1 MVANSVGAKGPARR
15 GVCLILSSPSWA
27 GKTTLARALLASDGQ
42 LAVSVSVTTR
52 TPRAGE
58 KDGADYFFV
67 SRERFEAMRGGGE
80 LLEWARVHGNFYG
93 TPAEPVRQ
101 ALAEGRDMLFD
112 VDWQGAA
119 QIASHLPGDTVRVFI
134 LPPSQEELSRRIHGA
149 APIRWKRSSAAG
161 RGRGGNRALA
171 RIRLRHRQPRHRGK
185 PARAE
190 GHLRPSA
197 TRRSASMALP
207 HSPARSPRAE
217 MLNPKA
223 AVEIGPVAKM
233 SCEAACC

>member
-1 MVANSVGAKGPARR
+1 MVANSVGAKGPSRR
-15 GVCLILSSPSWA
+15 GVCLILSSPSGA

-80 LLEWARVHGNFYG
+80 LLEWAQVHGNFYG

-134 LPPSQEELSRRIHGA
+134 LPPSQEELSRRIHGRGTDTLET
-149 APIRWKRSSAAG
+149 IKRRLAG
-161 RGRGGNRALA
+161 
-171 RIRLRHRQPRHRGK
+171 
-185 PARAE
+185 
-190 GHLRPSA
+190 
-197 TRRSASMALP
+197 
-207 HSPARSPRAE
+207 
-217 MLNPKA
+217 A
-223 AVEIGPVAKM
+223 AVEIAHWHEYDYVIVNRDIEESLPVLKAIL
-233 SCEAACC
+233 AAERHKAQRQHGLAAFAATFTAGGNA

>member
-1 MVANSVGAKGPARR
+1 
-15 GVCLILSSPSWA
+15 VCLILSSPSGA

-67 SRERFEAMRGGGE
+67 SPERFEAMRGGGE
-80 LLEWARVHGNFYG
+80 LLEWAPVHGNFYG

-112 VDWQGAA
+112 VDWQGGA

-134 LPPSQEELSRRIHGA
+134 LPPSQEELSRRIHGRGTDTLEAIERRLAGA
-149 APIRWKRSSAAG
+149 AAEIAHWHEYDYVIVNRDIEESLPVLKAILAAERHKAQRQHGLASFAATFTAGESSG
-161 RGRGGNRALA
+161 
-171 RIRLRHRQPRHRGK
+171 
-185 PARAE
+185 
-190 GHLRPSA
+190 
-197 TRRSASMALP
+197 
-207 HSPARSPRAE
+207 
-217 MLNPKA
+217 
-223 AVEIGPVAKM
+223 
-233 SCEAACC
+233 